1 MFILLYF
8 FLQSLSSS
16 MNEFLSSS
24 SISYV
29 ARKEVFTMNKD
40 FFNLLFIHLEE
51 RRDNNVYQNAKQDA
65 DYLKATQREQELS
78 NCYDKLDL
86 LEEQKNIIDRWI
98 DAIQAQ
104 EATYSV
110 IVFRMDMQCCFSL
123 LMQLTDL

>member
-1 MFILLYF
+1 
-8 FLQSLSSS
+8 
-16 MNEFLSSS
+16 
-24 SISYV
+24 
-29 ARKEVFTMNKD
+29 MNKD